1 MSRKWM
7 IGMVMSAAVLGGMAL
22 GVVQSRAAKSGGA
35 DLSGTWR
42 LDAAKSEL
50 PGRGGPGGF
59 RGGGG
64 GWGGRG
70 GGGGGWG
77 GRRSGGGSPDG
88 DSGDSAMRQGRRG
101 RRLPDLL
108 HVTQQGDV
116 VGFEDSTGT
125 LVQEIRVDGAA
136 GAGNPSDDVAE
147 LTGHWDNGTLVAQR
161 TGPRGGT
168 MVQKYKIA
176 DHGRTLEIHVEMKGS
191 PDGGS
196 GDAPRRFAGR
206 EIKLVYRRNG

>member
-1 MSRKWM
+1 M
-7 IGMVMSAAVLGGMAL
+7 IGMVMGAVVLGGMAL

-50 PGRGGPGGF
+50 PGRGGF
-59 RGGGG
+59 RADRGPGGGG
-64 GWGGRG
+64 GWGGR

-88 DSGDSAMRQGRRG
+88 NSGDSGMREGRRG
-101 RRLPDLL
+101 RRLPDLV
-108 HVTQQGDV
+108 HVTQQGGV
-116 VGFEDSTGT
+116 VAFQDSTGT
-125 LVQEIRVDGAA
+125 LVQEIRVDGSTAA
-136 GAGNPSDDVAE
+136 GSPTDDVAE
-147 LTGHWDNGTLVAQR
+147 LTGHWDNGTLVAER

-168 MVQKYKIA
+168 MVQKYTIE
-176 DHGRTLEIHVEMKGS
+176 DHGRTLEIHVEMKAS

-206 EIKLVYRRNG
+206 EIKLVYRRSG

>member
-1 MSRKWM
+1 
-7 IGMVMSAAVLGGMAL
+7 MVMGAVILGGMAL

-50 PGRGGPGGF
+50 RGRGGPGAF
-59 RGGGG
+59 RGGRGPGG
-64 GWGGRG
+64 AWGGRG
-70 GGGGGWG
+70 GQGPGTHE
-77 GRRSGGGSPDG
+77 
-88 DSGDSAMRQGRRG
+88 GRRG
-101 RRLPDLL
+101 RRLPDLV
-108 HVTQQGDV
+108 HVTQRGGIV
-116 VGFEDSTGT
+116 AFTDSTGT
-125 LVQEIRVDGAA
+125 LVQEIRVDGSTAA
-136 GAGNPSDDVAE
+136 GTPTDDVAE
-147 LTGHWDNGTLVAQR
+147 LTGHWDDGTLVAER

-168 MVQKYKIA
+168 MVQKYTIE

-206 EIKLVYRRNG
+206 AIKLVYRRNG